1 MTLRPAAT
9 TELTGHSSTEPT
21 TPEQRCASPATGATE
36 LTIQPTTHLT
46 ATESFRALKKHRKHH
61 EMFRDESETEP
72 DGPDLRLLVRD
83 DRTGEPIQWVISG
96 RRAQYSQ
103 SAQCYW
109 CWRWRV
115 TRWWHLICE
124 KCTAES
130 EQIGAVYWWQLVWS
144 ERWTNST
151 GAVYWNNWQIQ
162 PTGALDHNGNTLN
175 LNHFVN
181 RSNPNWKPFNKNWN
195 LLTRAVVDGRV
206 YASGLL
212 GWLQSPRARGS
223 RLTRCFVTNPLCDRC
238 QALVEPPRYPNNKHR
253 AVRYFQRVLG
263 QQQESFS
270 YIFAMHAEALAA
282 YLANAWEP

>member
-61 EMFRDESETEP
+61 RMFRDESETEP

-83 DRTGEPIQWVISG
+83 DRAGEPIQWVISG

-103 SAQCYW
+103 AAQCYW

-124 KCTAES
+124 KCIAET
-130 EQIGAVYWWQLVWS
+130 ERWQIGTEYQIRSSGKLELELVYCRYREV
-144 ERWTNST
+144 E
-151 GAVYWNNWQIQ
+151 
-162 PTGALDHNGNTLN
+162 
-175 LNHFVN
+175 NHFVN

-212 GWLQSPRARGS
+212 GWLQSPRARDS

-263 QQQESFS
+263 QQQESYS